1 MASGSVERQG
11 PVVRPGGVSVGDLV
25 AAVPRRM
32 IEEAVDACGLDGP
45 APDGELPLHL
55 TAYLVMALCLFPDE
69 PVEDVARTV
78 VAELSRLDGVPGVTA
93 GPLTASGISRARRR
107 LGRDVLR
114 ETFYRVAQPVVSP
127 GARLGG
133 QRLMAVEGFG
143 LDVPDSAGNAAEFGP
158 DTAGRSRPGTT
169 PGARV
174 VAVVDCGSRAVVDA
188 EVGPRHHGEEAMTVA
203 LLATASSDWVLLGDR
218 SRYTFATFGAAARIG
233 AATCWRVPPRV
244 PLPVLQALPDDSY
257 LSVLVDPDLPACER
271 AKCLLEAWSGVKP
284 DPDSAHPVRVVV
296 DGDADRLVAT
306 FRDPEEVTAAELAD
320 AHRQWRRQ
328 SATDSGPCSVL
339 RGPGGVRSV
348 DPDLVHQEI
357 WAHLL
362 AEYAVNSTTWA

>member
-1 MASGSVERQG
+1 MASGSVEREG
-11 PVVRPGGVSVGDLV
+11 PVARPGGVSVGDLV
-25 AAVPRRM
+25 AAVPRRL

-45 APDGELPLHL
+45 VPDGELPPHL
-55 TAYLVMALCLFPDE
+55 TAYRVMALCLVPDE
-69 PVEDVARTV
+69 PVEDVARRV
-78 VAELSRLDGVPGVTA
+78 VAAPHRPDGARGVAPGPQTA
-93 GPLTASGISRARRR
+93 AGVGRARRR
-107 LGRDVLR
+107 LGPDVLR
-114 ETFYRVAQPVVSP
+114 ETFYRVAQPVLSP
-127 GARLGG
+127 GVRLGG
-133 QRLMAVEGFG
+133 RRLMAVEGFD

-158 DTAGRSRPGTT
+158 DADGRSRPATT

-174 VAVVDCGSRAVVDA
+174 VAVVDCGSRTLVDA
-188 EVGPRHHGEEAMTVA
+188 EVGPRHRGEEAMTLS

-244 PLPVLQALPDDSY
+244 PLPVLEVLRDGSY

-271 AKCLLEAWSGVKP
+271 TKCLLEAWSGVKP
-284 DPDSAHPVRVVV
+284 DPDSAHTVRVVE
-296 DGDADRLVAT
+296 DGDADRLVTT

-320 AHRQWRRQ
+320 AHRQWRRR
-328 SATDSGPCSVL
+328 SATDGGPCSAL
-339 RGPGGVRSV
+339 RGPGGVRSA

-362 AEYAVNSTTWA
+362 AEYAIDSTTWA